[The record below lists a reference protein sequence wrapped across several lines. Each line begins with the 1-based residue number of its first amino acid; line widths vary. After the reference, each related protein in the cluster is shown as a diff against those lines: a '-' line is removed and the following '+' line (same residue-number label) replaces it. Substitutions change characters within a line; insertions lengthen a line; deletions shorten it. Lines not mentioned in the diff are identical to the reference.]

1 MVAAIIVALFL
12 FFRSRLWNTK
22 LVRGDYGVAITYW
35 LFDFLGTIVVI
46 GSAYLYVAYKM
57 ESMDSVDSRS
67 DLASIFAI
75 MGAFS
80 APATAA
86 VVVFLHQ
93 ITVIVSVWRATA
105 KKGVTFWVRW
115 FTRYGLLFNAFIA
128 ALVFSFG
135 ALGLGLGLGIYLLV
149 WHFFLRQRKKDRLRD
164 NSAEAVIQ
172 PKPLSVEQSN
182 SMGYGGVDI
191 VLGDISSGEPLLEQY
206 VQCLRVSGKLAE
218 RIHVI
223 PDIPLEKLEAAID
236 SRNFKAGLVKQK
248 ALLLIDDSRA
258 LTGREGFLVTD
269 SMFDFKPASGEGSSY
284 MSRLGLDGFEA
295 KGASIFRAGEECIS
309 FRYVDAGSVEKVCLL
324 LNSYFADRLAW
335 CEQLARD
342 GDREAQFQMSMYAHT
357 EAQGLEWLRKAAEQG
372 HAIAQG
378 NLGAELAG
386 TNLEESYYWLSKA
399 AEQGN
404 EVSLQRLS
412 SAQYDVFR

>member
-1 MVAAIIVALFL
+1 MVAAIFVAFFL

-35 LFDFLGTIVVI
+35 LFDFLGTIVVV
-46 GSAYLYVAYKM
+46 GLAYLYVAYKI

-67 DLASIFAI
+67 DLASVFAI

-105 KKGVTFWVRW
+105 KKSVTFWVRW
-115 FTRYGLLFNAFIA
+115 FVRYGLLFNAFIA
-128 ALVFSFG
+128 ALVFSFSVV
-135 ALGLGLGLGIYLLV
+135 GLGLGLVVYLLG
-149 WHFFLRQRKKDRLRD
+149 WHFFLKQRRVDRLRD
-164 NSAEAVIQ
+164 NGAESDV
-172 PKPLSVEQSN
+172 KSKLSSVGQSSSIDDGN
-182 SMGYGGVDI
+182 VDI

-206 VQCLRVSGKLAE
+206 IQCLRVSGKLAG
-218 RIHVI
+218 RVHVF
-223 PDIPLEKLEAAID
+223 PDIPSDKLKAAID

-258 LTGREGFLVTD
+258 LTGREGLLVTD
-269 SMFDFKPASGEGSSY
+269 YIFDFKPVSGEGSSY
-284 MSRLGLDGFEA
+284 MSRLGLDCFEA

-309 FRYVDAGSVEKVCLL
+309 FRYVDAGAVEKICLL
-324 LNSYFADRLAW
+324 LNSYFADRLSW
-335 CEQLARD
+335 CEQLACD
-342 GDREAQFQMSMYAHT
+342 GDRESQFQMSMYAQT
-357 EAQGLEWLRKAAEQG
+357 EAEGLAWLRRAAEQG

-412 SAQYDVFR
+412 SAQYDGFR

>member
-1 MVAAIIVALFL
+1 MRWEYSSLSLLMWLSLFL
-12 FFRSRLWNTK
+12 YGLIMVGLFVLISKNKNKKYAFNLCATALVSIHVLLIILLGFGSSASSSSKVGFEVWVCGRQVEVKSSGVVDK
-22 LVRGDYGVAITYW
+22 LT
-35 LFDFLGTIVVI
+35 
-46 GSAYLYVAYKM
+46 S
-57 ESMDSVDSRS
+57 S
-67 DLASIFAI
+67 DE
-75 MGAFS
+75 GRFS
-80 APATAA
+80 ADKTL
-86 VVVFLHQ
+86 VVNGEQGQVQLLPSLESAGLK
-93 ITVIVSVWRATA
+93 IDMA
-105 KKGVTFWVRW
+105 KSAFGVPVARDFE
-115 FTRYGLLFNAFIA
+115 LKA
-128 ALVFSFG
+128 SS
-135 ALGLGLGLGIYLLV
+135 
-149 WHFFLRQRKKDRLRD
+149 D
-164 NSAEAVIQ
+164 NS
-172 PKPLSVEQSN
+172 LSWLNKSLKY
-182 SMGYGGVDI
+182 SG
-191 VLGDISSGEPLLEQY
+191 SSGEPLLEQY

-236 SRNFKAGLVKQK
+236 SRNFKAGLVKQN